1 MLVIG
6 DFIINKQNE
15 KNLKFQNYLIGN
27 SNVPFII
34 AEAGVNHNGSI
45 KLGKK

>member
-1 MLVIG
+1 MKKFNILNFSIG
-6 DFIINKQNE
+6 D
-15 KNLKFQNYLIGN
+15 

-45 KLGKK
+45 GTKKVNSFIYPHPQK